1 MAKPLLVM
9 HANARFTMTPSQLM
23 VVSAGN
29 CTAGGDDSK
38 SARHDCALLRR
49 NAVRKSVNPL
59 WRGIKTA
66 ISVKPVSYLLV
77 TETTR
82 TQSKSALSGFN
93 IRGID
98 VEIVQKNESAGN
110 TLLQVVSVGHLAL
123 D

>member
-82 TQSKSALSGFN
+82 TQSKSALSGLT
-93 IRGID
+93 
-98 VEIVQKNESAGN
+98 SAAL
-110 TLLQVVSVGHLAL
+110 TLKLCRRTKVRATRCCKL
-123 D
+123 